1 MANPTMTLISS
12 QTLGG
17 TTASVT
23 FSSIPSTY
31 NDLKLVVS
39 ARGDAA
45 AYPVAI
51 NLKLNSD
58 TATNYSYT
66 NLLGTY
72 STAVSSTRASSQ
84 TVDAIPNVDGASAT
98 ASTFG
103 SWEIYIP
110 NYNSTGSKPF
120 FGIDVIETND
130 ITAAHAEI
138 QANAHLYRG
147 ASGISSI
154 TLTPDSGNFVQ
165 YSNFYLYGINNS

>member
-39 ARGDAA
+39 ARGDTA

-51 NLKLNSD
+51 NLKLNGD

-66 NLLGTY
+66 NLLGNSSVT
-72 STAVSSTRASSQ
+72 SSTRASSQ
-84 TVDAIPNVDGASAT
+84 TVDAIQHVDGASAT

-154 TLTPDSGNFVQ
+154 TFTPSSGNFVQ
-165 YSNFYLYGINNS
+165 YSDFYLYGIKNS

>member
-39 ARGDAA
+39 ARGDNASTL
-45 AYPVAI
+45 VGLNI
-51 NLKLNSD
+51 KLNGD
-58 TATNYSYT
+58 TATNYSDTVLY
-66 NLLGTY
+66 G
-72 STAVSSTRASSQ
+72 AVTSSGSVRQTSV
-84 TVDAIPNVDGASAT
+84 TVDGGASIDGASAT

-103 SWEIYIP
+103 AMELYFP

-120 FGIDVIETND
+120 FDID
-130 ITAAHAEI
+130 ITENNAVTASAGTI
-138 QANAHLYRG
+138 QAISHLYRG

-154 TLTPDSGNFVQ
+154 TLTPASGNFVQ
-165 YSNFYLYGINNS
+165 YSDFYLYGIKNS

>member
-39 ARGDAA
+39 ARGDTA

-66 NLLGTY
+66 NLLGNSSVT
-72 STAVSSTRASSQ
+72 SSTRASSQ
-84 TVDAIPNVDGASAT
+84 TVDAIQHVDGASAT

-120 FGIDVIETND
+120 FGIDVVETND
-130 ITAAHAEI
+130 NTAAHAEI

-154 TLTPDSGNFVQ
+154 TLTPNSGNFVQ
-165 YSNFYLYGINNS
+165 YSDFYLYGIKNS

>member
-1 MANPTMTLISS
+1 MTLISS

-39 ARGDAA
+39 ARGDTA

-51 NLKLNSD
+51 NLKLNGD

-110 NYNSTGSKPF
+110 NYTSTASKPYF
-120 FGIDVIETND
+120 NIDVNETND
-130 ITAAHAEI
+130 ATAAHANI
-138 QANAHLYRG
+138 SANAHLYTG
-147 ASGISSI
+147 ASGITQI
-154 TLTPDSGNFVQ
+154 DLTPSSGNFVQ
-165 YSNFYLYGINNS
+165 YSTFTLYGIKNS

>member
-1 MANPTMTLISS
+1 MANATMTLISS

-39 ARGDAA
+39 ARGDAT

-66 NLLGTY
+66 NLLGN
-72 STAVSSTRASSQ
+72 SSAASSTRVTSA

-103 SWEIYIP
+103 AWEIYIP
-110 NYNSTGSKPF
+110 NYTSTGSKPF
-120 FGIDVIETND
+120 FGIDVVETND
-130 ITAAHAEI
+130 ATAGHAEI

-147 ASGISSI
+147 SSGISSI
-154 TLTPDSGNFVQ
+154 TLTPASGNFVQ
-165 YSNFYLYGINNS
+165 YSNFYLYGIKNS

>member
-1 MANPTMTLISS
+1 MANATHTLISS

-39 ARGDAA
+39 ARGDVSALLGA
-45 AYPVAI
+45 VKVAF
-51 NLKLNSD
+51 NGDS
-58 TATNYSYT
+58 ATNYSYT
-66 NLLGTY
+66 NLLGN
-72 STAVSSTRASSQ
+72 SSAASSTRASSATSDLIINQ
-84 TVDAIPNVDGASAT
+84 DDATAT

-103 SWEIYIP
+103 SCEIYIP
-110 NYNSTGSKPF
+110 NYNSTGSKPWF
-120 FGIDVIETND
+120 NIDVTEDNAV
-130 ITAAHAEI
+130 TAASADI

-154 TLTPDSGNFVQ
+154 TLTPNSGNFVQ
-165 YSNFYLYGINNS
+165 YSNFYLYGIKNS

>member
-45 AYPVAI
+45 TFTGTLVI
-51 NLKLNSD
+51 NINAD
-58 TATNYSYT
+58 TANNYSYT
-66 NLLGTY
+66 FLYAN
-72 STAVSSTRASSQ
+72 STVAASQKGANQ
-84 TVDAIPNVDGASAT
+84 TSDFATMDAASNT

-103 SWEIYIP
+103 SCEIYIP
-110 NYNSTGSKPF
+110 NYNSTGSKPY
-120 FGIDVIETND
+120 FGIDVTEQNDVATN
-130 ITAAHAEI
+130 HFEI
-138 QANAHLYRG
+138 DAIAHLYRG
-147 ASGISSI
+147 TSGISSI
-154 TLTPDSGNFVQ
+154 KLTPSSGNFVQ
-165 YSNFYLYGINNS
+165 YSNFYLYGIKNS

>member
-39 ARGDAA
+39 ARGDTA

-66 NLLGTY
+66 NLLGNS
-72 STAVSSTRASSQ
+72 STVLSTRASSQ
-84 TVDAIPNVDGASAT
+84 TVDAISNVDGASAT

-103 SWEIYIP
+103 AWEIYIP
-110 NYNSTGSKPF
+110 NYTSTGSKPF
-120 FGIDVIETND
+120 FGIDVVETND
-130 ITAAHAEI
+130 TTAAHAEI

-154 TLTPDSGNFVQ
+154 TLTPSSGNFVQ
-165 YSNFYLYGINNS
+165 YSTFTLYGIKNS

>member
-66 NLLGTY
+66 NLLGN
-72 STAVSSTRASSQ
+72 SSAASSTRASSQ
-84 TVDAIPNVDGASAT
+84 TVDAISNVDGASAT

-110 NYNSTGSKPF
+110 NYTSTGSKPF
-120 FGIDVIETND
+120 FGIDVVETND
-130 ITAAHAEI
+130 VTAQHAEI

-154 TLTPDSGNFVQ
+154 TLTPSSGNFVQ
-165 YSNFYLYGINNS
+165 YSDFYLYGIKNS

>member
-66 NLLGTY
+66 NLLGN
-72 STAVSSTRASSQ
+72 SSAASSTRTSSQ

-103 SWEIYIP
+103 AWEIYIP
-110 NYNSTGSKPF
+110 NYTSTGSKPF
-120 FGIDVIETND
+120 FGIDVVETND
-130 ITAAHAEI
+130 ATAAHAEI

-154 TLTPDSGNFVQ
+154 TLTPSSGNFVQ
-165 YSNFYLYGINNS
+165 YSTFTLYGIKNS

>member
-17 TTASVT
+17 STASVT

-45 AYPVAI
+45 AFPVAI
-51 NLKLNSD
+51 NMKINSD
-58 TATNYSYT
+58 TTSKYSYT
-66 NLLGTY
+66 HLLGNSSAT
-72 STAVSSTRASSQ
+72 SSTRASSQ
-84 TVDAIPNVDGASAT
+84 TVDAIQNVDGASAT

-110 NYNSTGSKPF
+110 NYTSTASKPYF
-120 FGIDVIETND
+120 NIDVNETND
-130 ITAAHAEI
+130 ATAAHANI
-138 QANAHLYRG
+138 SANSHLYTG
-147 ASGISSI
+147 ASGITQI
-154 TLTPDSGNFVQ
+154 DLTPSSGNFVQ
-165 YSNFYLYGINNS
+165 YSTFTLYGIKNS

>member
-45 AYPVAI
+45 AYAVTA
-51 NLKLNSD
+51 KLSFNGDS
-58 TATNYSYT
+58 ATNYSF
-66 NLLGTY
+66 TY
-72 STAVSSTRASSQ
+72 IKGNSSSASSARVSSATIDNAITIDGSSN
-84 TVDAIPNVDGASAT
+84 TSN
-98 ASTFG
+98 TFG
-103 SWEIYIP
+103 VAEIYIP

-120 FGIDVIETND
+120 FDIDVIEQND
-130 ITAAHAEI
+130 TTANHSNI

-147 ASGISSI
+147 GSGISSI
-154 TLTPDSGNFVQ
+154 VLTPSSGNFVQ
-165 YSNFYLYGINNS
+165 YSTFTLYGIRNS

>member
-1 MANPTMTLISS
+1 MANPTHILISS

-23 FSSIPSTY
+23 FSSIPTSY

-39 ARGDAA
+39 ARGDTAA
-45 AYPVAI
+45 FPVAVKIAI
-51 NLKLNSD
+51 NGDS
-58 TATNYSYT
+58 ATNYSYT
-66 NLLGTY
+66 NLLGN
-72 STAVSSTRASSQ
+72 STAASSTRASSA
-84 TVDAIPNVDGASAT
+84 TSDLIANMDGASAT

-103 SWEIYIP
+103 AWEIYIP

-130 ITAAHAEI
+130 TTASHAEI

-147 ASGISSI
+147 ASGITSI
-154 TLTPDSGNFVQ
+154 VLTPNSGNFVQ
-165 YSNFYLYGINNS
+165 YSDFYLYGIKNS

>member
-51 NLKLNSD
+51 NMKINSD
-58 TATNYSYT
+58 TTSKYSYT
-66 NLLGTY
+66 HLLGN
-72 STAVSSTRASSQ
+72 SSAASSTRASSQ
-84 TVDAIPNVDGASAT
+84 TVDAIQNVDGASAT

-103 SWEIYIP
+103 AWEIYIP
-110 NYNSTGSKPF
+110 NYTSTGNKPF
-120 FGIDVIETND
+120 FDIDVNETND
-130 ITAAHAEI
+130 ATAAHANI
-138 QANAHLYRG
+138 SANAHLYTG
-147 ASGISSI
+147 ASGITQI
-154 TLTPDSGNFVQ
+154 DLTPSSGNFVQ
-165 YSNFYLYGINNS
+165 YSTFYLYGISNT

>member
-23 FSSIPSTY
+23 FASIPSTY

-39 ARGDAA
+39 ARGDTA

-51 NLKLNSD
+51 NMKINSD
-58 TATNYSYT
+58 TTSKYSYT
-66 NLLGTY
+66 HLLGN
-72 STAVSSTRASSQ
+72 SSAASSTRASSQ

-110 NYNSTGSKPF
+110 NYTSTGSKPF
-120 FGIDVIETND
+120 FGIDVVETND
-130 ITAAHAEI
+130 ATAAHAEI

-154 TLTPDSGNFVQ
+154 KLTPSSRNFVQ
-165 YSNFYLYGINNS
+165 YSTFTLYGIKNS

>member
-66 NLLGTY
+66 NLLGN
-72 STAVSSTRASSQ
+72 SSAASSTRATSQ

-103 SWEIYIP
+103 AWEIYIP
-110 NYNSTGSKPF
+110 NYTSTGSKPF
-120 FGIDVIETND
+120 FGIDAVETND
-130 ITAAHAEI
+130 GTAAHAEI

-147 ASGISSI
+147 GSGISSI
-154 TLTPDSGNFVQ
+154 TLTPSSGNFVQ
-165 YSNFYLYGINNS
+165 YSTFTLYGLKNS

>member
-45 AYPVAI
+45 ASNQTVY
-51 NLKLNSD
+51 LKLNGD
-58 TATNYSYT
+58 TATNYSWTY
-66 NLLGTY
+66 LLAQSTTPQSGRGT
-72 STAVSSTRASSQ
+72 SQ
-84 TVDAIPNVDGASAT
+84 TVDSNGGMDAASQT

-103 SWEIYIP
+103 AWELYFP
-110 NYNSTGSKPF
+110 NYNSTGSKPYL
-120 FGIDVIETND
+120 GILVAENNATTSSTWLVGA
-130 ITAAHAEI
+130 TAS
-138 QANAHLYRG
+138 LYRG
-147 ASGISSI
+147 SSGISSI
-154 TLTPDSGNFVQ
+154 TLTPLSGNFVQ
-165 YSNFYLYGINNS
+165 FSDFYLYGVKNS